1 MKTIIVIGGLSAGPS
16 AAAKARRTDENARII
31 LFEKTAHISYA
42 TCGIPYAFSGKIK
55 ERDKLMVVK
64 PELLEKRFNIE
75 VHLNEEVT
83 DIDPIK
89 HIITTSK
96 GIYHYDKLVMATG
109 ARSFVPPIWNLE
121 KATNWSNCRT
131 IEDYDKMI
139 EDGMLAE
146 AKNITILGG
155 GLVGVEVAEN
165 LMKAG
170 KNVTVVEL
178 APHILPMWD
187 HKFGY
192 FAETVL
198 RENGINVVNNTS
210 ADEVI
215 VTGNK
220 LTAVKLSDKQLIETD
235 YLIVGIGA
243 RPNTEL
249 LMAKGAKHLR
259 NGALVVNERMETS
272 LPDIYAAGDC
282 AAIMN
287 IQTGEHDFF
296 PLGTHSNKGGRAAG
310 ANASGGNEV
319 FKGAY
324 KTAIVKVFGYTL
336 ARTGFNGKSMDLF
349 KRQYKSSFTITAG
362 TPSFYPDPK
371 DMFTEIFFEPE
382 TGEILGAE
390 IFGEHGVDK
399 RIDVLSTC
407 IYAKLKVDDLPH
419 LDLAY
424 APPFSPAKDPV
435 IVAGYV
441 AANRLLKG
449 YRDIRLEELKAELR
463 LDSQNFTLIDVR
475 TPAEINKLG
484 KIKGAINIEIDQLRN
499 RLQELEKEKPI
510 VLYCAKGMRG
520 YISSTILLNHGF
532 KKISNLSGGFNAWKK
547 SGFPVEQNEDIVVA

>member
-16 AAAKARRTDENARII
+16 AAAKARRTDENARIL
-31 LFEKTAHISYA
+31 LFEKTAHVSYA

-64 PELLEKRFNIE
+64 PEFLEKRFNIE
-75 VHLNEEVT
+75 MHLREEVI
-83 DIDPIK
+83 DINPDN
-89 HIITTSK
+89 HTITTPTATYS
-96 GIYHYDKLVMATG
+96 YDKLIMATG
-109 ARSFVPPIWNLE
+109 ARSFVPPIGNLD
-121 KATNWSNCRT
+121 KAENWANCRT

-139 EDGMLAE
+139 EDGILSI

-170 KNVTVVEL
+170 KNVTIVEL

-187 HKFGY
+187 DKFGY
-192 FAETVL
+192 FAETIL
-198 RENGINVVNNTS
+198 KENGINIIANTS
-210 ADEVI
+210 AKEVALSGDKI
-215 VTGNK
+215 R
-220 LTAVKLSDKQLIETD
+220 AVNLVDGQAIPTD

-249 LMAKGAKHLR
+249 LVSKGADHLR
-259 NGALVVNERMETS
+259 NGALKVNEKMETN

-282 AAIMN
+282 ASIMN
-287 IQTGEHDFF
+287 LQTGDHDFF

-310 ANASGGNEV
+310 ANAAGGNET

-336 ARTGFNGKSMDLF
+336 ARTGFNSKSL
-349 KRQYKSSFTITAG
+349 KAANRKYAPSLTVAAG

-371 DMFTEIFFEPE
+371 DMYTEIFYDPD
-382 TGEILGAE
+382 THEILGAE

-407 IYAKLKVDDLPH
+407 IYAKLKITDLPQ

-435 IVAGYV
+435 IVAGFV
-441 AANRLLKG
+441 ASNGLNG
-449 YRDIRLEELKAELR
+449 YKEIDLETFNLQLIQENQ
-463 LDSQNFTLIDVR
+463 SFTLIDVR
-475 TPAEINKLG
+475 TPAEIDRLG
-484 KIKGAINIEIDQLRN
+484 KIHGAINIDIDQLRD
-499 RLQELEKEKPI
+499 RITELDREQPVI
-510 VLYCAKGMRG
+510 LYCAKGMRG
-520 YISSTILLNHGF
+520 YISATILMNYGF
-532 KKISNLSGGFNAWKK
+532 RHVSNLSGGFNAWSKA
-547 SGFPVEQNEDIVVA
+547 GYQVEKVVEV

>member
-16 AAAKARRTDENARII
+16 AAAKARRTNEKARIL
-31 LFEKTAHISYA
+31 LFEKTAHVSYA

-75 VHLNEEVT
+75 MHLQEEVI
-83 DIDPIK
+83 DINPDN
-89 HIITTSK
+89 HTITTP
-96 GIYHYDKLVMATG
+96 IATYTYDKLIMATG
-109 ARSFVPPIWNLE
+109 ARSFVPPIGNLD
-121 KATNWSNCRT
+121 KAENWANCRT

-139 EDGMLAE
+139 EDGMLSI

-170 KNVTVVEL
+170 KNVTIVEL

-187 HKFGY
+187 DKFGY
-192 FAETVL
+192 FAETIL
-198 RENGINVVNNTS
+198 KENGINIIANTS
-210 ADEVI
+210 AKEVALSGDKI
-215 VTGNK
+215 R
-220 LTAVKLSDKQLIETD
+220 AVNLVDGQAIPTD

-249 LMAKGAKHLR
+249 LVSKGADHLR
-259 NGALVVNERMETS
+259 NGALKVNEKMETN

-282 AAIMN
+282 ASIMN
-287 IQTGEHDFF
+287 LQTGEHDFF

-310 ANASGGNEV
+310 ANAAGGNEI

-336 ARTGFNGKSMDLF
+336 ARTGFNTKSL
-349 KRQYKSSFTITAG
+349 KAANRKYAPSLTVATG

-371 DMFTEIFFEPE
+371 DMYTEIFYDPD
-382 TGEILGAE
+382 TYEILGAE

-407 IYAKLKVDDLPH
+407 IYAKLKITDLPQ

-435 IVAGYV
+435 IVAGFV
-441 AANRLLKG
+441 ASNGLNGYKEIDLETFNLK
-449 YRDIRLEELKAELR
+449 LTQKNQ
-463 LDSQNFTLIDVR
+463 SFTLIDVR
-475 TPAEINKLG
+475 TPAEIDRLG
-484 KIKGAINIEIDQLRN
+484 KIQGAINIDIDQMRD
-499 RLQELEKEKPI
+499 RITELDREQPVI
-510 VLYCAKGMRG
+510 LYCAKGMRG
-520 YISSTILLNHGF
+520 YISATILKNYGF
-532 KKISNLSGGFNAWKK
+532 KQVFNLSGGFNAWSKA
-547 SGFPVEQNEDIVVA
+547 GYQVEKVVEV